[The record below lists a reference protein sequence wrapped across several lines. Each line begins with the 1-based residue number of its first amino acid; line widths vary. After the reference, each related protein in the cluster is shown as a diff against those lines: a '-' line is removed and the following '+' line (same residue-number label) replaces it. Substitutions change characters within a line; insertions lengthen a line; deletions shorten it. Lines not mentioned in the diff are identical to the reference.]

1 MSQTQQQKDLRPKV
15 GVGVYIFN
23 SKNEILFL
31 RRQGAHGEGSWCP
44 PGGHLEF
51 GESFVDCARREV
63 FEEVGVKIKNVKFFG
78 LTNDIFDEGKHYI
91 TIAMRAEIKSGKVK
105 IMEPDKMT
113 DLGWFHAKKLPKPL
127 FLPVKN
133 FFKAFFVESEIQN
146 DSK

>member
-1 MSQTQQQKDLRPKV
+1 MTEKSDLRPKV

-44 PGGHLEF
+44 PGGHLEY

-63 FEEVGVKIKNVKFFG
+63 LEEVGVQIKNVKFFG

-91 TIAMRAEIKSGKVK
+91 TIAMRAEIKSGKPK
-105 IMEPDKMT
+105 IMEPEKMT
-113 DLGWFHAKKLPKPL
+113 DLGWFNAKKTTKTII
-127 FLPVKN
+127 
-133 FFKAFFVESEIQN
+133 ST
-146 DSK
+146 S